1 MLAMDDQPTL
11 PAPPE
16 AGPIQPSYWTPAPAG
31 QSFAEIRMAVN
42 AGGRLVVYHYCV
54 SVILLSF
61 KRNSAIRLI
70 PAGTN
75 RVVGGL
81 RYSLVSL
88 VLGWWGIPWGPFW
101 TVQTIIGNLRGGT
114 DVTDEILALEPSR
127 QTAPP

>member
-1 MLAMDDQPTL
+1 MDDQPQP

-16 AGPIQPSYWTPAPAG
+16 SGPTRPSYWTPAPAG

-42 AGGRLVVYHYCV
+42 AGGRLVVYQYCI
-54 SVILLSF
+54 SVVLMSF
-61 KRNSAIRLI
+61 KRSSAIRLV
-70 PAGTN
+70 PGGTS
-75 RVVGGL
+75 RVLPGL

-114 DVTDEILALEPSR
+114 DVTGEILALDPSR
-127 QTAPP
+127 QAGPP

>member
-1 MLAMDDQPTL
+1 MADQSQP

-16 AGPIQPSYWTPAPAG
+16 SGPIPPSYWTPAPAG

-42 AGGRLVVYHYCV
+42 AGARLVVYQYCI
-54 SVILLSF
+54 SVVLLSF
-61 KRNSAIRLI
+61 KRSSAIRLV
-70 PAGTN
+70 PGGAS
-75 RVVGGL
+75 RMVPGL

-114 DVTDEILALEPSR
+114 DVTDEILALDPSR